1 MNLLGDFHSAA
12 HISEDGRYRAQL
24 RRTWDESKEP
34 AVFIMLNPSTADAM
48 VDDPTIRRCVGFA
61 RSWNLGGIF
70 VVNLFQLRATD
81 PRELLK
87 GGELNPP
94 DADAW
99 ITKAVSY
106 TEVVIAAWGTVK
118 KPLRYRTREV
128 AALVAAQGKRLM
140 ALKTSKDGS
149 PYHPLYLKAD
159 LTPAYWQ
166 AN

>member
-1 MNLLGDFHSAA
+1 MDLLGDLHSSA

-24 RRTWDESKEP
+24 RRTWDERKEP
-34 AVFIMLNPSTADAM
+34 AVFIMLNPSTADALQ
-48 VDDPTIRRCVGFA
+48 DDPTIRKCVGFA
-61 RSWNLGGIF
+61 KSWNLGGIF

-87 GGELNPP
+87 GGELNPS

-99 ITKAVSY
+99 ITKAISY
-106 TEVVIAAWGTVK
+106 TEVVIAAWGVLK
-118 KPLRYRTREV
+118 KPLRYRAREV
-128 AALVAAQGKRLM
+128 TALVGGAGKRLM
-140 ALKTSKDGS
+140 ALKTAQDGS

-159 LTPAYWQ
+159 LSPAYWR